1 MFRKI
6 NNCFLFDEFLV
17 LMACSPC
24 VAAERAMAAQERLE
38 VEDAQEQEAVEMG
51 DLDRELDDLGAE
63 FNLDDDALLGMISQ
77 LITN

>member
-1 MFRKI
+1 M
-6 NNCFLFDEFLV
+6 
-17 LMACSPC
+17 
-24 VAAERAMAAQERLE
+24 AQERLE
-38 VEDAQEQEAVEMG
+38 VEDAREQEALDSG